1 MKQMFISDLHLDP
14 GLGYLREGFLR
25 FLQAEAR
32 SADHLY
38 ILGDFFEVWLGDDHE
53 TKFNHSIINALKE
66 VKNQVFLMHGNRD
79 FLIGDAFCKAAEVAL
94 LEEPSVIE
102 TPAGAALLLHG
113 DTLCTRDLAYMDLR
127 KTLRSVEFQNDFLAK
142 SLSERDAIV
151 RQLRGASQSHTRET
165 AADIMDVTAEEVVN
179 ALADAGVS
187 IMIHGHTHR
196 PAAHRLRV
204 DENDATRY
212 VLGDWGETMQY
223 LLIEDET
230 PRLLTYSVRV

>member
-25 FLQAEAR
+25 FLQTEAR

-79 FLIGDAFCKAAEVAL
+79 FLIGDAFCKAAEVEL

-196 PAAHRLRV
+196 PAAHPLRV
-204 DENDATRY
+204 NENDATRY

-230 PRLLTYSVRV
+230 PRLLTYSVQV

>member
-14 GLGYLREGFLR
+14 GLDYLREGFLR
-25 FLQAEAR
+25 FLQTEAR

-113 DTLCTRDLAYMDLR
+113 DTLCTRDLAYMDAR
-127 KTLRSVEFQNDFLAK
+127 KTLRSVGFQNDFLAK

-179 ALADAGVS
+179 ALSDAGVS